1 MKTFIKSIAA
11 FIFLGFISTASF
23 AQNKYSVTV
32 VVKGIQQRQGKIY
45 ASISNDANS
54 FPRGGGIKSTIAEV
68 TPEGEVSLKF
78 EGILEGKYAIVLYQD
93 LNDNKQLEMNGE
105 MPAEPFGFSNVTML
119 MGPPNFEQCAFDV
132 NENKILAI
140 GLMAF

>member
-1 MKTFIKSIAA
+1 MKTFIQSIALTTILSLIA
-11 FIFLGFISTASF
+11 TFSF

-32 VVKGIQQRQGKIY
+32 VVKGIQQRQGKVY
-45 ASISNDANS
+45 AAITNDENS
-54 FPRGGGIKSTIAEV
+54 FPRGKGIKSAMAEI

-78 EGILEGKYAIVLYQD
+78 ENILEGKYAIVLYQD
-93 LNDNKQLEMNGE
+93 LNDNKQLDMNGE

-119 MGPPNFEQCAFDV
+119 MGPPTFELCAFDV
-132 NENKILAI
+132 NENKAIAI

>member
-1 MKTFIKSIAA
+1 MKTFIKSIALTIILS
-11 FIFLGFISTASF
+11 FIATFSF

-32 VVKGIQQRQGKIY
+32 VVKGIQQRQGKVY
-45 ASISNDANS
+45 ASITNDANS
-54 FPRGGGIKSTIAEV
+54 FPRGGIKSAIAEV

-78 EGILEGKYAIVLYQD
+78 EGILEGKYAIVMYQD
-93 LNDNKQLEMNGE
+93 LNDNKQLDMNGD

-119 MGPPNFEQCAFDV
+119 MGPPNFEQCAFDL
-132 NENKILAI
+132 NENKTIAI